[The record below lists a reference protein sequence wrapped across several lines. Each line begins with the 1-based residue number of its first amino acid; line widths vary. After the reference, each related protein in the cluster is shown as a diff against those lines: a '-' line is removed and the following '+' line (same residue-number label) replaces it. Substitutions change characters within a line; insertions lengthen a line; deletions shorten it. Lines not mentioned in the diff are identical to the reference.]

1 MADEA
6 FAVVR
11 HYAVDDLAD
20 RILRAL
26 AAAGHDVSHPTVEMV
41 NLADQM
47 HGGGLNA
54 TKVQVELAGIA
65 AGMRVLDAGC
75 GVGGSSRYLAHA
87 YGCRVD
93 AVDLTPQFVAAA
105 ERLNALCGMAD
116 KITVREAS
124 VTALPF
130 EDRRFDH
137 VWCQNVTMNVADK
150 RMMFTEAFRVLKPG
164 GRFSFSHVALGPAGE
179 PHYPL
184 PWASDASYSFLGRPE
199 EILQIL
205 RDAGFAKVENRSEVS
220 VPGTRPPN
228 DLGAAVV
235 MGSDMP
241 QRQANAARSVR
252 EGRLVPMLVIA
263 ERPH

>member
-1 MADEA
+1 MMHETA
-6 FAVVR
+6 AVVR
-11 HYAVDDLAD
+11 HYGVEDFGD

-26 AAAGHDVSHPTVEMV
+26 AAAGHDTSQPTVEML

-47 HGGGLNA
+47 HGGGLIA
-54 TKVQVELAGIA
+54 TKTQAELAGIA

-93 AVDLTPQFVAAA
+93 AIDLTPQFVAAA
-105 ERLNALCGMAD
+105 QRLNALCGMAD

-137 VWCQNVTMNVADK
+137 VWSQNVTMNVADK
-150 RMMFTEAFRVLKPG
+150 RAMFAEAFRVLRPG
-164 GRFSFSHVALGPAGE
+164 GCFSFSHLALGAAGE

-205 RDAGFAKVENRSEVS
+205 RDVGFSNVASRSEVS
-220 VPGTRPPN
+220 GPGTRPPN
-228 DLGAAVV
+228 DIGPTTV
-235 MGSDMP
+235 MGADMP
-241 QRQANAARSVR
+241 QRQANAMRSVK
-252 EGRLVPMLVIA
+252 EGRLVPMLLIA
-263 ERPH
+263 ERAA

>member
-1 MADEA
+1 MVNETSAI
-6 FAVVR
+6 VR
-11 HYAVDDLAD
+11 HYAIDDLVD

-26 AAAGHDVSHPTVEMV
+26 AAAGHDTGRPTVEML

-54 TKVQVELAGIA
+54 TKTQAELAGIA

-75 GVGGSSRYLAHA
+75 GVGGSSRFLAHT

-93 AVDLTPQFVAAA
+93 AVDLTPQFVKTA
-105 ERLNALCGMAD
+105 ERLNALCGVSD

-137 VWCQNVTMNVADK
+137 VWSQNVTMNVADK
-150 RMMFTEAFRVLKPG
+150 RAMFAEAFRVLKPG

-184 PWASDASYSFLGRPE
+184 PWASDPSYSFPGRPE

-205 RDAGFAKVENRSEVS
+205 RDAGFAKAENRSEVS
-220 VPGTRPPN
+220 GPGTRPSN

-235 MGSDMP
+235 MGTDMP
-241 QRQANAARSVR
+241 LRQANAMRSVK

-263 ERPH
+263 ERPA

>member
-1 MADEA
+1 MTKETAA
-6 FAVVR
+6 IIK
-11 HYAVDDLAD
+11 HYSVDDLVD

-26 AAAGHDVSHPTVEMV
+26 AAAGHDTSHPTVDML

-54 TKVQVELAGIA
+54 TKTQAELAGIA

-93 AVDLTPQFVAAA
+93 AVDLTPLFVATA
-105 ERLNALCGMAD
+105 ERLNALCGISDMIA
-116 KITVREAS
+116 VREAS

-137 VWCQNVTMNVADK
+137 VWSQNVTMNVADK
-150 RMMFTEAFRVLKPG
+150 RAMFAQAHRVLKPS

-205 RDAGFAKVENRSEVS
+205 RDVGFANVANRSEIS
-220 VPGTRPPN
+220 GPGTRPPN

-235 MGSDMP
+235 MGTGMP
-241 QRQANAARSVR
+241 QRQANAARSVK

-263 ERPH
+263 ERLA

>member
-1 MADEA
+1 MANETS
-6 FAVVR
+6 AVVG
-11 HYAVDDLAD
+11 HYAVDGLVD
-20 RILRAL
+20 RLLRAL
-26 AAAGHDVSHPTVEMV
+26 AAAGHDTSHPTVDMV

-54 TKVQVELAGIA
+54 TKTQAQLAGIA

-75 GVGGSSRYLAHA
+75 GIGGSSRYLAHA

-93 AVDLTPQFVAAA
+93 AIDLTPQFVAAA
-105 ERLNALCGMAD
+105 ERLNALCGISDMIA
-116 KITVREAS
+116 VREAS

-137 VWCQNVTMNVADK
+137 VWSQNVTMNVADK
-150 RMMFTEAFRVLKPG
+150 RAMFAEAYRVLKPG

-179 PHYPL
+179 PIYPL
-184 PWASDASYSFLGRPE
+184 PWASDASYSFPGRPE

-205 RDAGFAKVENRSEVS
+205 RDVGFAKAENRSEVS
-220 VPGTRPPN
+220 GPGTRPPN
-228 DLGAAVV
+228 DIGAAAV
-235 MGSDMP
+235 MGADMP
-241 QRQANAARSVR
+241 QRQANAMRSVK

-263 ERPH
+263 ERTA